1 MAGEPVTVRV
11 LRPEDLLVLDLTLT
25 NLVVGDDGRLRVA
38 DPAEPGRIVVG
49 LPPQHLAEA
58 AFQENETQNEVVRPL
73 PVRSVSAAPSRL
85 AFDVPADE
93 PGIPF
98 TVAGLLDWTSLRPV
112 LATNALAP
120 GTPTTAGGVRAT
132 EPAADVTALELAYRL
147 VLSPVGEHGWQHRVA
162 PHTVDGVTE
171 LWHTRLV
178 GPGPLALR
186 AIFRRAVNPFLT
198 SLSPSHLADLVT
210 LTGDFGNAVKSAG
223 ELGIPYLVW
232 LLWTRRMSPWGA
244 PIVPP
249 PGTLTARHVTMTA
262 LGAHHHVLGSFDFP
276 RNDQKPDDLLRLG
289 VGVPSVQAYEHITG
303 LGRDQYV
310 KVVKRGCL
318 DTGHRASI
326 VQITERRFEPVSLGT
341 EPGPRGPVGVF
352 GTRAVLRQYYR
363 IIVTQPVLDY
373 RLLATGYPRSRRE
386 MPLRTIELR
395 TLETPKIDLP
405 ISFTEEITQDQID
418 HILTNPLW
426 IRASGR
432 LVPFAF
438 DSVDGEGRRVSL
450 HKPML
455 FIPYAFIGNTDGVI
469 NTFNGASPTNRTA
482 TVGAQQLALT
492 EALPGKPDATTAP
505 TEYLTF
511 DLVKVA
517 GTAGMPR
524 DYIPGWLP
532 QAVTAGV
539 HLQAVERLT
548 GAERTVE
555 VRLSTTYLDH
565 GFDPA
570 TNPASLFASYPEVGF
585 GVGAAA
591 GGGVAAPAVKL
602 DALSATQ
609 GAMPRAMAGVVDTP
623 TLKSLLAGMKLF
635 GTVDIA
641 DLLAPMAPPVVAG
654 PAEGSDADLDAAL
667 ADPTAL
673 IRIPVIRTR
682 PVPGPGGVP
691 SAHVTRLVWKPELL
705 DAPPVTPAFELGRAQ
720 FLLDVRTVTRFDGSP
735 PETTVA
741 GELRGFSLTLAG
753 VVRVSMGT
761 LTFVS
766 LPGRKPDVSAEG
778 VGLEFVGALAFVDTI
793 RRLLPADGFSDPP
806 AISVGPEGI
815 QAGFSLGIPT
825 VGVGIFSLQ
834 NLSLSAAL
842 SLPFVGKPAGLRF
855 ALSSRE
861 HPFLVTVT
869 LFGGGGFFALGV
881 SAAGVEEIEASI
893 EFGGNVSL
901 NLGVASGGVYVMA
914 GVYFKMSATKGTE
927 LTGYFRCGGYLSVL
941 GLISISL
948 EFYLAFTYRDK
959 GGGRNEIWG
968 QASLTVS
975 VKVLCFSAS
984 VKLSVEKRFA
994 GPAGDPTLEQVLS
1007 PDDWQAYCLAYAPE
1021 GL

>member
-1 MAGEPVTVRV
+1 MAGEPVTVRL
-11 LRPEDLLVLDLTLT
+11 LRPEDLLVLDLTLI
-25 NLVVGDDGRLRVA
+25 NLVVGDDGTLRVV

-49 LPPQHLAEA
+49 LPPQHIAEA
-58 AFQENETQNEVVRPL
+58 AFQENETKNETVRPL

-85 AFDVPADE
+85 AFEVPADG

-98 TVAGLLDWTSLRPV
+98 TVAGLLDWTALRPA
-112 LATNALAP
+112 LAPNALDP
-120 GTPTTAGGVRAT
+120 GTPTTAGGVRAS

-147 VLSPVGEHGWQHRVA
+147 VLSPVGQHSWQHRTE
-162 PHTVDGVTE
+162 PHTVDGLTE

-178 GPGPLALR
+178 GPEPLALR
-186 AIFRRAVNPFLT
+186 AIFGRRVDPFLT
-198 SLSPSHLADLVT
+198 SLPQDAIDDLVT

-232 LLWTRRMSPWGA
+232 LLWTRRMSPWGL

-262 LGAHHHVLGSFDFP
+262 LGAHHHVLGSFEFP
-276 RNDQKPDDLLRLG
+276 RNDQKPADLSRLG
-289 VGVPSVQAYEHITG
+289 VRPPSVQAYEHITG

-318 DTGHRASI
+318 DTGHRASV
-326 VQITERRFEPVSLGT
+326 VQITERRFEPVSLDL
-341 EPGPRGPVGVF
+341 EPGPRGPVRVF
-352 GTRAVLRQYYR
+352 GTRAVLRQYFR

-373 RLLATGYPRSRRE
+373 RHLASGYPRGRRE

-426 IRASGR
+426 IKASGK
-432 LVPFAF
+432 LVSFDF
-438 DSVDGEGRRVSL
+438 DSVDGEGRRISL

-455 FIPYAFIGNTDGVI
+455 FIPYSFIGNTDSVLS
-469 NTFNGASPTNRTA
+469 TFNGASPINRTA
-482 TVGAQQLALT
+482 RVGAQALALT

-517 GTAGMPR
+517 GGAGMPR

-570 TNPASLFASYPEVGF
+570 ANPASLFASYPEVGF
-585 GVGAAA
+585 AVGAAT

-635 GTVDIA
+635 GTVDLA
-641 DLLAPMAPPVVAG
+641 DLLAPMAPPVAAG

-667 ADPTAL
+667 ADRTGL
-673 IRIPVIRTR
+673 IRTPVIRTR
-682 PVPGPGGVP
+682 PVPGPSGVP

-705 DAPPVTPAFELGRAQ
+705 DAPPVTPAFDLGRAQ
-720 FLLDVRTVTRFDGSP
+720 LLLDVRTVTRFDGSP

-761 LTFVS
+761 LRFVS

-825 VGVGIFSLQ
+825 VGIGIFSLQ

-984 VKLSVEKRFA
+984 VKLSIEKRFA

-1007 PDDWQAYCLAYAPE
+1007 PDDWQAYCLAYAAE